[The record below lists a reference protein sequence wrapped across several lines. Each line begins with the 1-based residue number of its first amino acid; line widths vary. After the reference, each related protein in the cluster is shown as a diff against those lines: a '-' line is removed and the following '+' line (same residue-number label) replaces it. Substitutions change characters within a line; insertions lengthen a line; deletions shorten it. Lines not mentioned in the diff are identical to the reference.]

1 MKIIDFFEI
10 YKFIIIGIIA
20 VSIDAFVYYLLG
32 NFEFFSYPISKKISF
47 ICGAAFAFFFNRSYV
62 FQIKHKNISQILGFS
77 ILYLISFLCNAFS
90 HDFVLNKLAIPTV
103 AFIFATAVSTIINY
117 LGQKFIIFKKI

>member
-10 YKFIIIGIIA
+10 YKFIIIGVIA

-32 NFEFFSYPISKKISF
+32 NFEFFSYEISKRISF

-90 HDFVLNKLAIPTV
+90 HDFILNKLSIPTV
-103 AFIFATAVSTIINY
+103 AFIFATAVSTVINY
-117 LGQKFIIFKKI
+117 LGQKFIIFRKN

>member
-1 MKIIDFFEI
+1 MKIINFFEI

-20 VSIDAFVYYLLG
+20 VSIDAFVYFLLG
-32 NFEFFSYPISKKISF
+32 NFEFFSYEISKRISF

-62 FQIKHKNISQILGFS
+62 FQSKHKNISQILGFS

-90 HDFVLNKLAIPTV
+90 HDFVLNKLDIPAV
-103 AFIFATAVSTIINY
+103 AFIFATAISTIINY

>member
-32 NFEFFSYPISKKISF
+32 NFEFFSYEISKRISF

-77 ILYLISFLCNAFS
+77 ILYFTSFLSNASS
-90 HDFVLNKLAIPTV
+90 HDFVLNKLGIPFV
-103 AFIFATAVSTIINY
+103 AFIFATAISTTINY
-117 LGQKFIIFKKI
+117 LGQKFIIFNK

>member
-32 NFEFFSYPISKKISF
+32 NFEFFSYEISKRISF
-47 ICGAAFAFFFNRSYV
+47 ICGAVFAFYFNRSYV
-62 FQIKHKNISQILGFS
+62 FQSKHKNISQILGFS

-90 HDFVLNKLAIPTV
+90 HDFVLNKLAIPAV

>member
-32 NFEFFSYPISKKISF
+32 NFEFFSYEISKRISF

-62 FQIKHKNISQILGFS
+62 FQIKHKNIKQILGFS
-77 ILYLISFLCNAFS
+77 ILYFISFFCNAFS
-90 HDFVLNKLAIPTV
+90 HDFVLNKLDIPTV
-103 AFIFATAVSTIINY
+103 AFIFATTVSTIINY
-117 LGQKFIIFKKI
+117 LGQKFIVFKKT

>member
-32 NFEFFSYPISKKISF
+32 NFEFFSYEISKRISF

-77 ILYLISFLCNAFS
+77 ILYFTSFLCNAFS
-90 HDFVLNKLAIPTV
+90 HDIVLNELDIPSV
-103 AFIFATAVSTIINY
+103 AFIFATAISTTINY
-117 LGQKFIIFKKI
+117 LGQKFIIFKK

>member
-1 MKIIDFFEI
+1 M
-10 YKFIIIGIIA
+10 FIIIGIIA

-32 NFEFFSYPISKKISF
+32 NFEFFSYEISKRISF

-62 FQIKHKNISQILGFS
+62 FQIKHKNIGQILGFS

-90 HDFVLNKLAIPTV
+90 HDFVLNKLAS
-103 AFIFATAVSTIINY
+103 FR
-117 LGQKFIIFKKI
+117 